1 MPASAD
7 VTQPKSKTYF
17 YPNLYYMLGIYALIA
32 LIVVVL
38 FPIEASW
45 ESVLGVG
52 VVSLSM
58 LAVSLV
64 AGPIGNTKTIE
75 HKWLKDA
82 AASSFITAFG
92 LLTVGSIFALLELID
107 WQLVNFAII
116 AVTTID
122 FIGKLILA
130 KKRDT

>member
-1 MPASAD
+1 MQARED
-7 VTQPKSKTYF
+7 KTQPKAKTYF
-17 YPNLYYMLGIYALIA
+17 YPNLYYMLGAYALIA
-32 LIVVVL
+32 VIVVVL
-38 FPIEASW
+38 FPVEASW

-58 LAVSLV
+58 LVVSLV

-75 HKWLKDA
+75 HTWLKDA
-82 AASSFITAFG
+82 AASSFITAFS
-92 LLTVGSIFALLELID
+92 LLTVGSIAAILGLIE
-107 WQLVNFAII
+107 WQLVNYAVI
-116 AVTTID
+116 AVTTVD